1 MKAKYTTLKEH
12 PLKKGQYCVHN
23 IIFANIPPYIGTLE
37 QCKSAQLFAEKNA
50 AKLVNQN
57 RNEVVAL
64 LGEDFVSKVE
74 SLPVSEAS
82 FIRRPHYKEYIKTV
96 NVSDGGDIIGE
107 LNISYIKRGEEYI
120 PFRYVFNQAD

>member
-1 MKAKYTTLKEH
+1 MKARFTTLKEH
-12 PLKKGQYCVHN
+12 PLRKGQYCVYN
-23 IIFANIPPYIGTLE
+23 VIFASIPPYIGTLE
-37 QCKSAQLFAEKNA
+37 QCKKAQLSAEKNA

-74 SLPVSEAS
+74 NLPINEAS

-96 NVSDGGDIIGE
+96 NVSDGGEIVGE

>member
-1 MKAKYTTLKEH
+1 MKAKFTTLKEH
-12 PLKKGQYCVHN
+12 PLRKGQYCVHN
-23 IIFANIPPYIGTLE
+23 VIFASIPPYIGTLK
-37 QCKSAQLFAEKNA
+37 QCKRAQLYAEKNA
-50 AKLVNQN
+50 GKLVNQN

-74 SLPVSEAS
+74 SLPINEAS
-82 FIRRPHYKEYIKTV
+82 FIRRPNYKEYIKTV

-107 LNISYIKRGEEYI
+107 LNISYIKRGEEFI